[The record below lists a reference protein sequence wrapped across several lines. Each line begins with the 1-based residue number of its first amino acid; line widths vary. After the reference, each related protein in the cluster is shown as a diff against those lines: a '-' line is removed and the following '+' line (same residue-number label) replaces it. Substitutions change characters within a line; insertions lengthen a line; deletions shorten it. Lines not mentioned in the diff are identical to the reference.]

1 MDDLQ
6 ERYDAQRINLRTGP
20 LQEHFSRIGTLS
32 LVTPSTREPL
42 MRRYFNPRAQA
53 LYFSLYKIFGMDEA
67 EHIPGSIVLIMAQ
80 TLQFG
85 MSNILDFSTFLAQEI
100 HNGLV
105 GISQGKV
112 NRPFF
117 WYSLLMHICLFKGVT
132 FFSKGM
138 ELELT
143 KDGEKNRV

>member
-1 MDDLQ
+1 
-6 ERYDAQRINLRTGP
+6 
-20 LQEHFSRIGTLS
+20 
-32 LVTPSTREPL
+32 
-42 MRRYFNPRAQA
+42 MRRYFNPRVEA
-53 LYFSLYKIFGMDEA
+53 LYFSLYKIFELDEG
-67 EHIPGSIVLIMAQ
+67 EHIPSSIVLIMAQ

-85 MSNILDFSTFLAQEI
+85 MGNILDFSTFLAQEI

-112 NRPFF
+112 NRPFC

-138 ELELT
+138 ELVD
-143 KDGEKNRV
+143 KGW